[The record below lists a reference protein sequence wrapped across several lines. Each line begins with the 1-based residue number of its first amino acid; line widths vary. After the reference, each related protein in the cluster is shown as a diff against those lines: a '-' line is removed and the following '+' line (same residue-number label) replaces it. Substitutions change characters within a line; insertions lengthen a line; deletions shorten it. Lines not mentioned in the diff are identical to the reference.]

1 MPVSH
6 FKKDLFWLVTL
17 CFILFGF
24 RLGAFYY
31 LTPDEARYVDVAREM
46 AMYHHWITPRLDGTP
61 FLDKPILFYWIE
73 ILIIKTLGLH
83 EWSIRF
89 LPVCFATFA
98 CAMNYYAGVR
108 LFNRRVG
115 LLSAGILMSSTLFF
129 IAAHYTNMDLMV
141 ASLIS
146 CSLWLFLIWATP
158 SKDLSSSCD
167 RAANHRIQPLIYA
180 YVFAALAFLTKGLI
194 AIAFPSIIILA
205 WMLCFKQ
212 WKLLLK
218 MKILTGLLIILAI
231 NLPWFLMVQ
240 HRNPEFYNYFF
251 YVQQFLRFRGASH
264 YAFNMANPPYYY
276 LEIIVAGMI
285 PWSLFILQAFVSA
298 CQSTVRRPDIAI
310 GDRQDPV
317 HHKTGFILLWIILI
331 TVFFSIPTSKTPGY
345 IIPVL
350 PAVAM
355 LIAIYLSQR
364 WNSLK
369 QIRELKITTL
379 VYSFVFLAGMV
390 FAWVS
395 PLSAQ
400 IPKFIL
406 LPSMMVLCM
415 SMLTLNFLA
424 FKTQKSKAYFIA
436 FFIFQALFLWSLIGP
451 LKTVFN
457 AKSIYPI
464 AAIIH
469 QDAGSNDVL
478 VEYFHFNYDL
488 LMYTNRDV
496 KVVYNWDDPNI
507 VNDDSWHREL
517 AEDILFKHGDRQPN
531 LLLPNE
537 LPPLWHQ
544 TAHRVFLVT
553 DPGSMS
559 GLENQLGTV
568 YLLKTM
574 PREVLLSNEPSS

>member
-1 MPVSH
+1 MPSPH
-6 FKKDLFWLVTL
+6 FKKDLFWLITL

-24 RLGAFYY
+24 RLGTFYY

-46 AMYHHWITPRLDGTP
+46 AVYHHWITPRLDGTT

-83 EWSIRF
+83 EWSIRL

-98 CAMNYYAGVR
+98 CAMNYYAGMV

-115 LLSAGILMSSTLFF
+115 LLSAAILMSSTLFF

-146 CSLWLFLIWATP
+146 CSLWLFLIWVHSLSFP
-158 SKDLSSSCD
+158 RRRESK
-167 RAANHRIQPLIYA
+167 LIYWA
-180 YVFAALAFLTKGLI
+180 YLVTALAFLTKGLI

-205 WMLCFKQ
+205 WILCFKQ

-218 MKILTGLLIILAI
+218 MKIPTGLLIILAI

-240 HRNPEFYNYFF
+240 DRNPEFYNYFF

-276 LEIIVAGMI
+276 LEIIIAGMI

-298 CQSTVRRPDIAI
+298 CQSTVRRPDIAV

-317 HHKTGFILLWIILI
+317 HHKTGFILLWIIVI
-331 TVFFSIPTSKTPGY
+331 TLFFSIPASKTPGY
-345 IIPVL
+345 IIPVF

-355 LIAIYLSQR
+355 LIAVYLSHR

-369 QIRELKITTL
+369 QIRELKITTI
-379 VYSFVFLAGMV
+379 VYTFVFLGGMV

-395 PLSAQ
+395 PLTAQ
-400 IPKFIL
+400 IPKSVL
-406 LPSMMVLCM
+406 LPPLIVLCV
-415 SMLTLNFLA
+415 SMLVLNALA
-424 FKTQKSKAYFIA
+424 WKTQHSRPYFIA
-436 FFIFQALFLWSLIGP
+436 IFIFQALFLWSLIGP
-451 LKTVFN
+451 SKIAFN
-457 AKSIYPI
+457 AKSIEPI
-464 AAIIH
+464 AAVIN
-469 QDAGSNDVL
+469 QDAGPNDVV

-496 KVVYNWDDPNI
+496 KVIYNWGDPNI
-507 VNDDSWHREL
+507 VYDDSWHREL
-517 AEDILFKHGDRQPN
+517 AEDILFKQGDRQPN
-531 LLLPNE
+531 LLLPAE

-553 DPGSMS
+553 DASSVS
-559 GLENQLGTV
+559 GLNSAVGPV
-568 YLLKTM
+568 YLLKTT
-574 PREVLLSNEPSS
+574 PHAILVSNEPNA